1 MPHFIQLQKFHE
13 HILVCTTS
21 LCRVTCSRVTNA
33 VKVCRVSESGEI
45 RDADKTEKINTTARG
60 VATDGGRS
68 GQKILKQST
77 KRS

>member
-1 MPHFIQLQKFHE
+1 M
-13 HILVCTTS
+13 
-21 LCRVTCSRVTNA
+21 